1 MNGEASDQCCEK
13 PSVAFKHGGFVKQA
27 KNEPVGIFCTN
38 ILRYSCVLL
47 LHSLLYFFLADNLNP
62 KFN

>member
-38 ILRYSCVLL
+38 ILR
-47 LHSLLYFFLADNLNP
+47 
-62 KFN
+62 